1 MIPAADQFGPWLPGL
16 DRTEQVARLRALR
29 AIVRLLT
36 GSRGAELYQLLKAAE
51 TNPEA
56 LEPAAHALA
65 HLEPLDRRQVLACFA
80 ALHRPDR
87 VAS

>member
-1 MIPAADQFGPWLPGL
+1 MIPAADRFGPWAADLGE
-16 DRTEQVARLRALR
+16 TERVARLRALR

-36 GSRGAELYQLLKAAE
+36 GSRGAELYRLLKAAE
-51 TNPEA
+51 THPEA